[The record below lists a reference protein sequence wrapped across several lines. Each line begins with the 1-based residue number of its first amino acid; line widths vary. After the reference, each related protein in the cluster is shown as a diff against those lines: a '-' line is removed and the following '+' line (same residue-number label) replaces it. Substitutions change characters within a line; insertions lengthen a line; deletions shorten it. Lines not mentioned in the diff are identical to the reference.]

1 MYLILYFFYGLLPT
15 NDAVATLHICNVFL
29 STEDGE
35 IYVCGWNKNG
45 QLGFSSQLV
54 DYPTFC
60 QVPSLPHKIAK
71 VSCGWN
77 HTMALTENGTVYV
90 WGSNAFGQLG
100 VPEVQ
105 KQSESPIQLSTEV
118 CLCSIH

>member
-1 MYLILYFFYGLLPT
+1 
-15 NDAVATLHICNVFL
+15 
-29 STEDGE
+29 
-35 IYVCGWNKNG
+35 
-45 QLGFSSQLV
+45 
-54 DYPTFC
+54 
-60 QVPSLPHKIAK
+60 
-71 VSCGWN
+71 
-77 HTMALTENGTVYV
+77 MALTENGTVYV

>member
-1 MYLILYFFYGLLPT
+1 M
-15 NDAVATLHICNVFL
+15 FL

-45 QLGFSSQLV
+45 QLGLSSQEV

-60 QVPSLPHKIAK
+60 QVPSLPRKITK

-105 KQSESPIQLSTEV
+105 KQSTSPIQLSDEV
-118 CLCSIH
+118 CMSKV